1 MRIVPSRWGSGTAL
15 LALLCGVACGSDQVP
30 SEFDPVYY
38 AVAYGTVQQNG
49 DPVLARKFRGEIYLM
64 ACPPT
69 GSQASSTATRSGASR
84 RYRLLLASAD
94 SAAGQCLRLSVA
106 GGTPLLQTLAG
117 TPFRATTPAEVRD
130 SVQIDL
136 VLVQSGSKR

>member
-1 MRIVPSRWGSGTAL
+1 MRIVPSWWGSGTAL
-15 LALLCGVACGSDQVP
+15 LALSCAVACGSDGVP

-49 DPVLARKFRGEIYLM
+49 DPVTGAEVQAEIYLM

-69 GSQASSTATRSGASR
+69 GSQASSTATRSGVSG

-94 SAAGQCLRLSVA
+94 SAAGQCLRLNVV
-106 GGTPLLQTLAG
+106 GGTPILQTLAG

-136 VLVQSGSKR
+136 VLP